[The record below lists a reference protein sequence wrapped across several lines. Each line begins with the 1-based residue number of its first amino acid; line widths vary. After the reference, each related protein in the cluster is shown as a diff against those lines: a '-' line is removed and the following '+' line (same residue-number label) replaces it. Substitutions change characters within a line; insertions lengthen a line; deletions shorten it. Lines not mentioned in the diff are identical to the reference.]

1 MKRKAVIFGISGT
14 KLTVKEKSFLT
25 DQKPWGIILFSR
37 NINNINQLKLLT
49 SEIKNIFRDDKYPII
64 IDQEG
69 GNVSRLNNIL
79 DFSLLSQNYF
89 GELYRKK
96 RKTFFETYQTYINT
110 VSYILKNTGIN
121 INTVPVLDIKS
132 KKNKSFI
139 GDRSF
144 SSNPNIVS
152 RLGNLCID
160 LYKKNK
166 IGSVIKHIPC
176 HGLTKIDSHKFTPV
190 IKDSRKKLLKNH
202 FKPFKMC
209 PSFFAMT
216 AHVIYKSYDSKY
228 VCTHS
233 KFVIDDVIRNYMKF
247 KGIIISDD
255 ISMKALKFG
264 LKINTTKALDAGCNL
279 ILHCNGKFNEMLVL
293 SKLIPT
299 IDQFTQK
306 KNSTIL

>member
-110 VSYILKNTGIN
+110 VSYILKNT
-121 INTVPVLDIKS
+121 
-132 KKNKSFI
+132 
-139 GDRSF
+139 
-144 SSNPNIVS
+144 
-152 RLGNLCID
+152 
-160 LYKKNK
+160 
-166 IGSVIKHIPC
+166 
-176 HGLTKIDSHKFTPV
+176 
-190 IKDSRKKLLKNH
+190 
-202 FKPFKMC
+202 
-209 PSFFAMT
+209 
-216 AHVIYKSYDSKY
+216 
-228 VCTHS
+228 
-233 KFVIDDVIRNYMKF
+233 
-247 KGIIISDD
+247 
-255 ISMKALKFG
+255 
-264 LKINTTKALDAGCNL
+264 
-279 ILHCNGKFNEMLVL
+279 
-293 SKLIPT
+293 
-299 IDQFTQK
+299 
-306 KNSTIL
+306 